1 MELSSIDRSLVIWI
15 MTPVSV
21 ERDLMANMAIGSL
34 SVLVDAH
41 CVWPLGPAVC
51 IPRSPTAQ
59 DLAIEHL
66 WVFWRSGL
74 CERVVIHR
82 RYDLLIV

>member
-21 ERDLMANMAIGSL
+21 DRDLMANMAIGSL
-34 SVLVDAH
+34 LCTSGCTLRMALRACSVYSTF
-41 CVWPLGPAVC
+41 PAV
-51 IPRSPTAQ
+51 Q

-66 WVFWRSGL
+66 WVFWLSGSVGVGV
-74 CERVVIHR
+74 R
-82 RYDLLIV
+82 